1 MKKLLLSSIVAGLL
15 STSAMAW
22 DFCADYSKIAVLTG
36 TTGTAIAIGTTTV
49 APAGIVVG
57 AIINHLID
65 CDETTETA
73 VNETIVPTGEPLVK
87 TVSIDDAK
95 SVYFGFDKYN
105 LDATAK
111 EVVNADANVLNTIKD
126 KIVIEGNADERGS
139 DEYNY
144 ALGLKRA
151 EAVKSAL
158 VNSGVTA
165 ELTTITYGESKPVC
179 TEKTDDCFAK
189 NRRVDFKTQK

>member
-22 DFCADYSKIAVLTG
+22 DFCADYSKLAVLTG

-49 APAGIVVG
+49 APAGIIVG
-57 AIINHLID
+57 AVINHLID
-65 CDETTETA
+65 CDEVTA
-73 VNETIVPTGEPLVK
+73 ETIPSATKDEATLK
-87 TVSIDDAK
+87 TASIDDVK
-95 SVYFGFDKYN
+95 SVYFGFDKYD

-111 EVVNADANVLNTIKD
+111 EVVNADAEVLKTIKE
-126 KIVIEGNADERGS
+126 KIVIEGNADARGS

-151 EAVKSAL
+151 EAVKQSL
-158 VNSGVTA
+158 IYSGVTG
-165 ELTTITYGESKPVC
+165 ELTTITYGESKPAC
-179 TEKTDDCFAK
+179 TEQTEDCFAK
-189 NRRVDFKTQK
+189 NRRVELKTQK

>member
-65 CDETTETA
+65 CDEVSETTINTTTDE
-73 VNETIVPTGEPLVK
+73 PTVK
-87 TVSIDDAK
+87 TASINDVK
-95 SVYFGFDKYN
+95 SVYFGFDKYD

-111 EVVNADANVLNTIKD
+111 EVVNADAPVLNAIKE
-126 KIVIEGNADERGS
+126 KIVIEGNADARGS

-179 TEKTDDCFAK
+179 TEQTDDCFAK

>member
-22 DFCADYSKIAVLTG
+22 DFCADYSKLAVLTG

-49 APAGIVVG
+49 APAGIIVG
-57 AIINHLID
+57 AVINHLID
-65 CDETTETA
+65 CDEVSETTINTTTDE
-73 VNETIVPTGEPLVK
+73 PTVK

-95 SVYFGFDKYN
+95 PVYFGFDKYD

-111 EVVNADANVLNTIKD
+111 EVVTADAEVLKTIKE
-126 KIVIEGNADERGS
+126 KIVIEGNADARGS

-158 VNSGVTA
+158 VNSGVTG
-165 ELTTITYGESKPVC
+165 ELTTITYGESKPAC
-179 TEKTDDCFAK
+179 TEQTEDCFAK
-189 NRRVDFKTQK
+189 NRRVELKTQK